1 MKDHKLSP
9 AMRKALVHE
18 WWALPKF
25 TVIGT
30 AHRLTYAALERRG
43 LVKNGHLTPEGKE
56 VAEFEWVKWN
66 AERRING

>member
-25 TVIGT
+25 TVIGMIN
-30 AHRLTYAALERRG
+30 RLAYAALTGG
-43 LVKNGHLTPEGKE
+43 LIPPSSSAAIRPHVIL
-56 VAEFEWVKWN
+56 
-66 AERRING
+66 